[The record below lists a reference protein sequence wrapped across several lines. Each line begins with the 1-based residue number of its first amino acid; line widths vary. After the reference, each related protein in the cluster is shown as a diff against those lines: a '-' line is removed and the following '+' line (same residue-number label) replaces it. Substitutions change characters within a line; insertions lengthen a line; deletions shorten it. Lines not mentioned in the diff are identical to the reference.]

1 MAVSLISTN
10 CCIDQ
15 QMHAHTWYLLT
26 HLQLIQIAI
35 ELLKALEQSNE
46 VGRSLGIGDISRLN
60 HTFLIDQGF

>member
-1 MAVSLISTN
+1 
-10 CCIDQ
+10 
-15 QMHAHTWYLLT
+15 MHAHTWYLLT